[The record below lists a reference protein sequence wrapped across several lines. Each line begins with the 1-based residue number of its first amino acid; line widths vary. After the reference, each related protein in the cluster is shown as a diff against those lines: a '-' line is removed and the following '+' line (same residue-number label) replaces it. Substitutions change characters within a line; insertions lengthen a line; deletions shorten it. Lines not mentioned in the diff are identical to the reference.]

1 MDEFT
6 TYLDETNKAQ
16 FCNWLSVY
24 CKKKQVEN
32 RQYPHQDGWTY
43 NFYYPFPISP
53 DFQSELGINAM
64 FSRYALIEASEDAE
78 KYMSDNFDIEN
89 AVTISW
95 LEVGERLKVTV
106 DHKSGGLTCP
116 PLFDMLAEIG
126 KDWPETRRDAW
137 DYVQKQ
143 AKKYHIELTGQ
154 PFPLDDEAKIK
165 ENSYTFPSLANI
177 ATVLIQQAAKLS
189 TGVILTDADMPKT
202 PEEQRQQAEEA
213 KRFRAMRYGKMSE
226 ISVVQPLPLVN
237 QDRLEKVLEL
247 SKQHQTIVA
256 IAHELNVSVSTVKRD
271 REALELTR
279 KRNKKK
285 KVSSP

>member
-16 FCNWLSVY
+16 FCKWLSVY

-53 DFQSELGINAM
+53 EFQSELGINAM

-177 ATVLIQQAAKLS
+177 AT
-189 TGVILTDADMPKT
+189 